1 MKVIMGAVL
10 SLTPFCLHAIN
21 LAASIEFLSGRKV
34 TSHNPLI
41 RIAKEAEFKAYRKR
55 VSELREKKKLEIKRI
70 RRWEKAFIPT
80 EFQSNSIFAPYAN
93 DNFYMIYS
101 IFPRAFK
108 YLLFFDF
115 QIQNIRELKS
125 TKGLKALIREGL
137 YDQLRA
143 RTNEVNLAAL
153 LIQMGW
159 LKLDLLSWSYIR
171 ITSDGSI
178 DVFNSRK
185 KKRKYDGIRLV
196 FKSADLPH
204 QREIYIL
211 NSILNK
217 SYYKKRKVRKLLK
230 QTRDVNTFI
239 KDSNYSTKGFIKG
252 ILKRSALIFSTP
264 KDIPFKRFK
273 PKKWTLQVY
282 GNQNRDI
289 KALKKFKRPQIRFR
303 EKTPLQNSKPC
314 FLAIKKLI

>member
-1 MKVIMGAVL
+1 MKVMMGVLL
-10 SLTPFCLHAIN
+10 SLTPFYLHAIN
-21 LAASIEFLSGRKV
+21 LAASIEFLSGQKI
-34 TSHNPLI
+34 TGHNPLI

-55 VSELREKKKLEIKRI
+55 VSELKKKKKSEIKRI
-70 RRWEKAFIPT
+70 RRWGRGFIPT

-115 QIQNIRELKS
+115 QVQNIGELKS

-143 RTNEVNLAAL
+143 RANEVNLAAL

-159 LKLDLLSWSYIR
+159 LKLDLLSLSYIR
-171 ITSDGSI
+171 ITPEGSI

-217 SYYKKRKVRKLLK
+217 SYYKKRKIRKLLK

-239 KDSNYSTKGFIKG
+239 KDSNYLTKGFIKG

-273 PKKWTLQVY
+273 PKKWILQVY
-282 GNQNRDI
+282 GNQDRDI